1 MSTVSSTSRRAG
13 APVTVLAVVALSAG
27 LLAACGSESADDAE
41 VRSGYSL
48 NANEHEGHRQGSS
61 VNQNEHE
68 GHRPAPNV
76 NENEHLRRPNLA
88 P

>member
-1 MSTVSSTSRRAG
+1 MSTVRSTSRRVGTRA
-13 APVTVLAVVALSAG
+13 TVLTVVALSAG

-48 NANEHEGHRQGSS
+48 NANEHQGHRQVSS

-76 NENEHLRRPNLA
+76 DDNEQLRRPNLA

>member
-1 MSTVSSTSRRAG
+1 MSTVRSTSRRVGTRA
-13 APVTVLAVVALSAG
+13 TVLTVVALSAG
-27 LLAACGSESADDAE
+27 LLAACGSESADAE

-48 NANEHEGHRQGSS
+48 NANEHQGHRQVSS

-76 NENEHLRRPNLA
+76 DDNEQLRRPNLA